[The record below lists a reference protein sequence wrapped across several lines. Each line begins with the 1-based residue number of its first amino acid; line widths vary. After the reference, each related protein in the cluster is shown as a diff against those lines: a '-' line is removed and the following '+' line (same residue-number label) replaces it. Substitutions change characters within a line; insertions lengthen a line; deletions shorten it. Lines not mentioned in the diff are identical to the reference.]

1 MAAGEEM
8 KSIVKSILGAIG
20 YQVQS
25 TRYCP
30 RQLLQPAM
38 VRAVEL
44 DDVICRR
51 MIEHRPE
58 LVFIQVGVFDGVIA
72 DPLHKYIGRH
82 DWRGVLVEPQ
92 ARAAGQLRDRY
103 RGNDRIAV
111 LQAALDSS
119 GQTRT
124 LFTIASG
131 AAPAWAGGMASFDRR
146 TISKHSDL
154 IPGLET
160 MIGEETVKCVSFDD
174 VFRLLP
180 AGGLDLL
187 QIDTEGADAH
197 ILSMFPF
204 DRVRP
209 AIIHWEVK
217 HLNIVQQE
225 ETLGMLSALGYRF
238 ARSGG
243 EDMLAVLR
251 D

>member
-1 MAAGEEM
+1 M
-8 KSIVKSILGAIG
+8 KNKVKSFLETLG
-20 YQVQS
+20 YHMQS

-30 RQLLQPAM
+30 RQLLRPAM
-38 VRAVEL
+38 VRVVEL

-51 MIEHRPE
+51 MIERGPA
-58 LVFIQVGVFDGVIA
+58 LTFIQVGVFDGVTA
-72 DPLHKYIGRH
+72 DPLHKYIAKQG
-82 DWRGVLVEPQ
+82 WRGILVEPQ

-111 LQAALDSS
+111 LQAALDS
-119 GQTRT
+119 GGGTRT
-124 LFTIASG
+124 LFTVTSE
-131 AAPAWAGGMASFDRR
+131 AAPAWAGGMASFDRQ
-146 TISKHSDL
+146 TICKHTDL
-154 IPGLET
+154 IPGLGT

-180 AGGLDLL
+180 DGRLDLL

-209 AIIHWEVK
+209 AIVHWEIK
-217 HLNIVQQE
+217 HLNIAQQE
-225 ETLGMLSALGYRF
+225 ETLGMLRAHGYRF

-243 EDMLAVLR
+243 ENMLAVL
-251 D
+251 DD